1 MWKTYHF
8 SPKSK
13 RELKA
18 LGNELGL
25 DVLRPRPVRGSR
37 WLPHVSGALRVF
49 IKPVKDGSIR
59 SDPAQYAAVLA
70 HMEHLATTSANA
82 DVKGRAK
89 FIAKAMK
96 KASLVTFCHFLSDL
110 FDVLSKLSFHF
121 QRNDLILPSAV
132 SLLEEALSSIS
143 LLTKRPVRG
152 GRLEAFLGSLSTSD
166 SCSLFQGITLYGDL
180 SGVTTEEIDE
190 KAGVAAQIK
199 QATDLCLSG
208 LSA

>member
-1 MWKTYHF
+1 MWKTHHF

-25 DVLRPRPVRGSR
+25 DVLKPRPVRGSR

-49 IKPVKDGSIR
+49 IKPVKDGSIS

-70 HMEHLATTSANA
+70 HMEHLATTSTNA

-89 FIAKAMK
+89 FIAKAKK

-110 FDVLSKLSFHF
+110 FDVLSKLSFISKEMISFCH
-121 QRNDLILPSAV
+121 
-132 SLLEEALSSIS
+132 LLY
-143 LLTKRPVRG
+143 P
-152 GRLEAFLGSLSTSD
+152 F
-166 SCSLFQGITLYGDL
+166 
-180 SGVTTEEIDE
+180 
-190 KAGVAAQIK
+190 
-199 QATDLCLSG
+199 
-208 LSA
+208 